1 MMEGYVVIKVES
13 SAEAMP
19 QIIKLLSNF
28 DVAEL
33 RVVRPNLEE
42 VFLELTGHG
51 LREEESFDAFKFR
64 RLMRAVRS

>member
-1 MMEGYVVIKVES
+1 
-13 SAEAMP
+13 
-19 QIIKLLSNF
+19 
-28 DVAEL
+28 
-33 RVVRPNLEE
+33 VVRPNLEE